1 MQLLLF
7 RHGVAQD
14 IGADGDDAS
23 RHLTKEGIEKTK
35 AAARGLHKIIDKP
48 QVIFT
53 SPLIRAKQTADILA
67 AVFDLPPLLMPS
79 LATGPAELV
88 MHDLRKLRESIVIL
102 VGHEPT
108 LSQLGAKLCTGSDPV
123 QFLQL
128 KKAGAML
135 IDTAVNEGA
144 TVGAGKLLWLATP
157 VMLREMA

>member
-1 MQLLLF
+1 MHLLLF
-7 RHGVAQD
+7 RHGIAED
-14 IGADGDDAS
+14 ISPQGDDGS
-23 RHLTKEGIEKTK
+23 RRLTKEGIEKTK
-35 AAARGLHKIIDKP
+35 AGARGLHKIIGIPDA
-48 QVIFT
+48 IYT
-53 SPLIRAKQTADILA
+53 SPLVRAMQTADILA
-67 AVFDLPPLLMPS
+67 SVFDVTPRLMPS

-88 MHDLRKLRESIVIL
+88 VRDLRKVREPFVIV

-108 LSQLGAKLCTGSDPV
+108 LSMLGAKLCTGSDPV